1 MLEDLRELYQEVI
14 LDHSRAPRNFG
25 RLDHPTGDAEGHN
38 PLCGDVVHVFLT
50 VSPDH
55 VIQDIAFQAKGC
67 AISIAS
73 ASMMSEIAKGKTVE
87 EFTRIFELFHDL
99 CTVDGQIDVG
109 DDQPGA
115 DVVDHLRVLSGVRG
129 FPMRVKCATLSWHTM
144 KAALAGKG
152 RATTEEGE
160 V

>member
-14 LDHSRAPRNFG
+14 LDHSRAPRNFR
-25 RLDHPTGDAEGHN
+25 RLEHPTGDAEGHN
-38 PLCGDVVHVFLT
+38 PLCGDNVHVFLT
-50 VSPDH
+50 LSPDN
-55 VIQDIAFQAKGC
+55 VIQEIAFQAKGC

-73 ASMMSEIAKGKTVE
+73 ASMMSEIAKGRTVD
-87 EFTRIFELFHDL
+87 EFSKIFEIFHEL
-99 CTVDGQIDVG
+99 CTSDGPVDVS
-109 DDQPGA
+109 DDQLGA